1 MFAEFHDKPALS
13 CRCARRHLKYQWDR
27 LIVRSAPVSTGHRHI
42 ATFSESGNGLPSARI
57 NAITDLRDDY
67 ADNYYQQSHR
77 SHWR

>member
-1 MFAEFHDKPALS
+1 MNDSRQLS
-13 CRCARRHLKYQWDR
+13 CGCAPGDAKEYQSDR
-27 LIVRSAPVSTGHRHI
+27 VIVRSAPVSAGHRHI